1 MLESFYAVLLTFLEM
16 TFVFVGLA
24 LLHNQRKVI
33 GNAAFYVAV
42 GLLFVFTQFV
52 SAAELNV
59 NVFSANLNF
68 SIGPTALFL
77 PYLGALMLVYAT
89 QGTLEAQ
96 RMITGAIA
104 GLGLFVYLST
114 LTSLQCNW
122 LGFAISQGTSA
133 DSLDFLLQQSRR
145 SMTASTLAQLFDLFL
160 LPIFFQR
167 LRNANCRV
175 FFCVLGA
182 MLFTQLID
190 SFIYLSVAYWDRPQW
205 WLYINNSFLIKSVA
219 TVWISALISIYL
231 FLVEKEV
238 ANEPRG
244 TLDIIFAFLG
254 GYGKAQILERNL
266 REWEGRYRM
275 VVENASEMI
284 MLLDQQGCIIDANY
298 AAIGMLKARTKKEII
313 GANFLA
319 MLRTENRLPLM
330 PMMQPKEPRNMQDTA
345 TRVNTNHFK
354 CYLGQE
360 KDQLHLDI
368 SLSSIEFKDVKMQV
382 LLGRDITEE
391 SRLASEKEMLSE
403 QLAHS
408 QRLEAVGQLAGGVA
422 HDFNN
427 HIHAILGHLD
437 LIRLFYKFDD
447 PKVSKH
453 LDKITEISE
462 QAGRLTEQLLGFARK
477 GKYQETILDLSE
489 LIRKSTEL
497 FLPNSQKSLDLI
509 VNVADGEMPIRG
521 DKVQLQQVLINLL
534 INARDAMENNG
545 DKNMR
550 LVVKV
555 DSAEKFNVTLKP
567 IGVKVKVHPE
577 DYYCIMIE
585 DNGSGMD
592 KSTMLRIFEPFFTT
606 KPIGK
611 GTGMGLAM
619 VYGTVSNHHG
629 WVQVTSKVGKG
640 TAFYVFLPKTV
651 RRVDLS
657 ETANSE
663 EVV

>member
-1 MLESFYAVLLTFLEM
+1 MLESLYATLLAFLEM

-33 GNAAFYVAV
+33 GSAAFYVAV

-52 SAAELNV
+52 SASELSV
-59 NVFSANLNF
+59 NAFSANINF
-68 SIGPTALFL
+68 SIGTTILFM
-77 PYLGALMLVYAT
+77 PYLGALMLVYVT
-89 QGTLEAQ
+89 EGTLEAQ
-96 RMITGAIA
+96 RMIIGAMA
-104 GLGLFVYLST
+104 GFGLFMYLSS

-122 LGFAISQGTSA
+122 MGFSISQGTSA
-133 DSLDFLLQQSRR
+133 DSLDYLLQQSRR
-145 SMTASTLAQLFDLFL
+145 SMGASTLAQLFDLFL

-167 LRNANCRV
+167 LRNAGYRI

-182 MLFTQLID
+182 MIFTQLID

-205 WLYINNSFLIKSVA
+205 WLYVNNSFLVKCIV

-238 ANEPRG
+238 VGTPRG
-244 TLDIIFAFLG
+244 TLDIIFAFFG

-284 MLLDQQGCIIDANY
+284 MLLDQNGCILDANY
-298 AAIGMLKARTKKEII
+298 AALGMLKAKNKQGII
-313 GANFLA
+313 GCNFLS
-319 MLRTENRLPLM
+319 MLRTDKGLPIPSM
-330 PMMQPKEPRNMQDTA
+330 TPQVPRSMQDTITGA
-345 TRVNTNHFK
+345 NINRLK
-354 CYLGQE
+354 CYLGTG
-360 KDQLHLDI
+360 KDSLQLDI
-368 SLSSIEFKDVKMQV
+368 AISAIEFKDVKMQV

-391 SRLASEKEMLSE
+391 SKLAGEKEMLSD

-437 LIRLFYKFDD
+437 LIKLFYKFDD
-447 PKVSKH
+447 PKVCRH
-453 LDKITEISE
+453 LDKITQISE

-477 GKYQETILDLSE
+477 GKYQESILDLSE
-489 LIRKSTEL
+489 LIRKSAEL
-497 FLPNSQKSLDLI
+497 FMPNSQKSLDLTI
-509 VNVADGEMPIRG
+509 DIAPGEMPIRG
-521 DKVQLQQVLINLL
+521 DQVQLQQVLINLL

-545 DKNMR
+545 DKGMKLTVN
-550 LVVKV
+550 V
-555 DSAEKFNVTLKP
+555 DSADKFGIPLIPV
-567 IGVKVKVHPE
+567 GVKVKVHPE

-592 KSTMLRIFEPFFTT
+592 KNTMQRIFEPFFTT

-629 WVQVTSKVGKG
+629 WVQVSSEIDKG
-640 TAFYVFLPKTV
+640 TTFYVFLPKTV
-651 RRVDLS
+651 RRVNIGS
-657 ETANSE
+657 AARAN
-663 EVV
+663 

>member
-1 MLESFYAVLLTFLEM
+1 MLENLYAVLLTFLEM

-33 GNAAFYVAV
+33 GSAAFYVAI

-59 NVFSANLNF
+59 NISFVNLSFSVG
-68 SIGPTALFL
+68 STVLFL

-96 RMITGAIA
+96 RMITGVVA
-104 GLGLFVYLST
+104 GFGLFIYLSS

-122 LGFAISQGTSA
+122 LGFSISQGTSA
-133 DSLDFLLQQSRR
+133 DSLDYLLQQSRR
-145 SMTASTLAQLFDLFL
+145 SMTATTLAQICDLFM

-167 LRNANCRV
+167 LRNAKCRL

-190 SFIYLSVAYWDRPQW
+190 SFIYLSVTYWDRPQW
-205 WLYINNSFLIKSVA
+205 WLYINNSFLVKSLA
-219 TVWISALISIYL
+219 TLWLSALISIYL
-231 FLVEKEV
+231 FLVEKWV

-244 TLDIIFAFLG
+244 ALDIIFAFLG

-266 REWEGRYRM
+266 RESEGRYRM

-284 MLLDQQGCIIDANY
+284 MLLDQDGCIIDANY
-298 AAIGMLKARTKKEII
+298 AAIGMLKASNKNKII
-313 GANFLA
+313 GLNFLE
-319 MLRTENRLPLM
+319 MLRADNRQPLLYTPKSENSKS
-330 PMMQPKEPRNMQDTA
+330 MQETA
-345 TRVNTNHFK
+345 TRINTNHFK

-360 KDQLHLDI
+360 KKQIHLDI
-368 SLSSIEFKDVKMQV
+368 SISAIEFEEVKMQI

-391 SRLASEKEMLSE
+391 SRLAGEKEMLSE

-437 LIRLFYKFDD
+437 LIRLFYKLDD
-447 PKVSKH
+447 PKICKH
-453 LDKITEISE
+453 LDKITQISE
-462 QAGRLTEQLLGFARK
+462 QAGMLTGQLLGFARK
-477 GKYQETILDLSE
+477 GKYQETILDLGE
-489 LIRKSTEL
+489 LIKKSTEL
-497 FLPNSQKSLDLI
+497 FMPNSQKSLDLI
-509 VNVADGEMPIRG
+509 VSVAHGEMPIRG
-521 DKVQLQQVLINLL
+521 DKVQMQQVIINLL

-550 LVVKV
+550 LTLKA
-555 DSAEKFNVTLKP
+555 DSAEKFNITLKP
-567 IGVKVKVHPE
+567 VGVNVKVHPE
-577 DYYCIMIE
+577 DYYCIKIE
-585 DNGSGMD
+585 DNGCGMD

-629 WVQVTSKVGKG
+629 WVQVASKVGKG
-640 TAFYVFLPKTV
+640 TAFYIFLPKTV
-651 RRVDLS
+651 RRVNLTES
-657 ETANSE
+657 ELTA
-663 EVV
+663 

>member
-1 MLESFYAVLLTFLEM
+1 MLESLYAVLLTFLEM

-33 GNAAFYVAV
+33 GSAAFYVAV

-52 SAAELNV
+52 SASELSV

-68 SIGPTALFL
+68 SVGPTALFL

-104 GLGLFVYLST
+104 GFGLFMYLST

-133 DSLDFLLQQSRR
+133 DSLDYLLEQSRR
-145 SMTASTLAQLFDLFL
+145 SMAASTLAQLFDLFL

-167 LRNANCRV
+167 LRNANCRI

-205 WLYINNSFLIKSVA
+205 WLYINNSFLIKSIA
-219 TVWISALISIYL
+219 TVWISGLISIYL

-298 AAIGMLKARTKKEII
+298 AAIGMLKAKSKKEII
-313 GANFLA
+313 GANLMA
-319 MLRTENRLPLM
+319 MLRTDKRLPLPSM
-330 PMMQPKEPRNMQDTA
+330 LPQEPKSMQDTA
-345 TRVNTNHFK
+345 TRGNTNHFK
-354 CYLGQE
+354 CYLGE
-360 KDQLHLDI
+360 DKDQLHLDI
-368 SLSSIEFKDVKMQV
+368 SISAIEFKDVRMHV

-391 SRLASEKEMLSE
+391 SRLAIEKEMLSE

-447 PKVSKH
+447 PKVCKH
-453 LDKITEISE
+453 LDKITQISE
-462 QAGRLTEQLLGFARK
+462 QAGLLTEQLLGFARK

-489 LIRKSTEL
+489 LVRKSTEL

-509 VNVADGEMPIRG
+509 IELAPGEMPIRG
-521 DKVQLQQVLINLL
+521 DKVQLQQVIINLL
-534 INARDAMENNG
+534 INARDAMESNF
-545 DKNMR
+545 DKDMR
-550 LVVKV
+550 LVIKV
-555 DSAEKFNVTLKP
+555 DSADKFNISLKP
-567 IGVKVKVHPE
+567 VGVKVKVHPE

-585 DNGSGMD
+585 DNGCGMD
-592 KSTMLRIFEPFFTT
+592 KNTMLRIFEPFFTT

-629 WVQVTSKVGKG
+629 WVQVASKVGKG
-640 TAFYVFLPKTV
+640 TAFYVFLPKTF
-651 RRVDLS
+651 RRVNLTES
-657 ETANSE
+657 ELIA
-663 EVV
+663 

>member
-1 MLESFYAVLLTFLEM
+1 MLESSYATLLAFLEM

-33 GNAAFYVAV
+33 GSAAFYVAI

-52 SAAELNV
+52 SASELSV
-59 NVFSANLNF
+59 NAFSANIKF
-68 SIGPTALFL
+68 SIGTTVLFM
-77 PYLGALMLVYAT
+77 PYLGALMMVYAT
-89 QGTLEAQ
+89 EGTLEAQ
-96 RMITGAIA
+96 RMIIGAIA
-104 GLGLFVYLST
+104 GFGLFMYLST

-122 LGFAISQGTSA
+122 MGFSISQGTSS
-133 DSLDFLLQQSRR
+133 DSLDYLLQQSRR
-145 SMTASTLAQLFDLFL
+145 SMGASTLAQLFDLFL

-167 LRNANCRV
+167 LRNAGYRV

-182 MLFTQLID
+182 MIFTQLID
-190 SFIYLSVAYWDRPQW
+190 SFIYMSVTYWDRPQW
-205 WLYINNSFLIKSVA
+205 WLYVNNSFLIRSVV
-219 TVWISALISIYL
+219 TVWISMLISFYL
-231 FLVEKEV
+231 FRVEKEV
-238 ANEPRG
+238 VGAPRG
-244 TLDIIFAFLG
+244 TFDIIFAFFG
-254 GYGKAQILERNL
+254 GYGKAQTLERNL

-284 MLLDQQGCIIDANY
+284 MLLDQHGCIIDANY
-298 AAIGMLKARTKKEII
+298 AAFGMLKARNKQEII
-313 GANFLA
+313 GCNFLS
-319 MLRTENRLPLM
+319 MLQTEKGLAIPVM
-330 PMMQPKEPRNMQDTA
+330 TPQEPRSMQDTITGA
-345 TRVNTNHFK
+345 NINRFK
-354 CYLGQE
+354 SYMGTG
-360 KDQLHLDI
+360 KDALQLDI
-368 SLSSIEFKDVKMQV
+368 AISAIEFRGVKMQV

-391 SRLASEKEMLSE
+391 SRLTGEKEMLSN

-437 LIRLFYKFDD
+437 LIKLFYKLDD
-447 PKVSKH
+447 PKICQH
-453 LDKITEISE
+453 LDKITQISE

-477 GKYQETILDLSE
+477 GKYQESILDLSE

-497 FLPNSQKSLDLI
+497 FMPNSQKSLDLTI
-509 VNVADGEMPIRG
+509 DIAPCEMPIRG
-521 DKVQLQQVLINLL
+521 DQVQLQQVLVNLL
-534 INARDAMENNG
+534 INARDSMENNG
-545 DKNMR
+545 DKGMR
-550 LVVKV
+550 LAVKV
-555 DSAEKFNVTLKP
+555 DSAEKFNIPLTP

-592 KSTMLRIFEPFFTT
+592 KNTMQRIFEPFFTT

-629 WVQVTSKVGKG
+629 WVQVSSEIDQG

-651 RRVDLS
+651 RRVNIGS
-657 ETANSE
+657 ARNQ
-663 EVV
+663 

>member
-1 MLESFYAVLLTFLEM
+1 MLESLYAVLLTFLEM
-16 TFVFVGLA
+16 TFIFVGLA

-33 GNAAFYVAV
+33 GSAAFYVAI

-52 SAAELNV
+52 SASELSV

-68 SIGPTALFL
+68 SVGSTVLFL

-104 GLGLFVYLST
+104 GFGLFIYLST

-133 DSLDFLLQQSRR
+133 DSLDYLLQQTRR
-145 SMTASTLAQLFDLFL
+145 SMTASTIAQLFDLFL

-190 SFIYLSVAYWDRPQW
+190 SFIYLSVTYWDRPQW
-205 WLYINNSFLIKSVA
+205 WLYINNSFLIKSIA
-219 TVWISALISIYL
+219 TVWVSALISIYL

-298 AAIGMLKARTKKEII
+298 AAIGMLKAKKKQEII
-313 GANFLA
+313 GANFMA
-319 MLRTENRLPLM
+319 MLRAENQLPLP
-330 PMMQPKEPRNMQDTA
+330 PMLPQEPKNMQDTS
-345 TRVNTNHFK
+345 TRINTNHFK
-354 CYLGQE
+354 CYLGAD
-360 KDQLHLDI
+360 KNQLRLDI
-368 SLSSIEFKDVKMQV
+368 SISAIEFKDVKMHV

-391 SRLASEKEMLSE
+391 SRLASEKEILSE

-453 LDKITEISE
+453 LDKITDISE
-462 QAGRLTEQLLGFARK
+462 QAGRLTGQLLGFARK

-497 FLPNSQKSLDLI
+497 FMPNSQKSLDLI
-509 VNVADGEMPIRG
+509 VDVAPGEMPIRG
-521 DKVQLQQVLINLL
+521 DKVQLQQVIINLL
-534 INARDAMENNG
+534 INARDAMDGND
-545 DKNMR
+545 DKDMR

-555 DSAEKFNVTLKP
+555 DSAEKFNIPLKP
-567 IGVKVKVHPE
+567 VGVKVKVHPE

-585 DNGSGMD
+585 DNGCGMD

-629 WVQVTSKVGKG
+629 WVQVNSKVGRG
-640 TAFYVFLPKTV
+640 TAFYVLLPKTV

-657 ETANSE
+657 ETATLE
-663 EVV
+663 L

>member
-1 MLESFYAVLLTFLEM
+1 MLESLYATLLAFLEM

-33 GNAAFYVAV
+33 GSAAFYVAV

-52 SAAELNV
+52 SASELSV
-59 NVFSANLNF
+59 NAFSANINF
-68 SIGPTALFL
+68 SIGTTVLFM
-77 PYLGALMLVYAT
+77 PYLGALMLVYVT
-89 QGTLEAQ
+89 EGTLEAQ
-96 RMITGAIA
+96 RMIIGAMA
-104 GLGLFVYLST
+104 GFGLFMYLSS

-122 LGFAISQGTSA
+122 MGFSISQGTSA
-133 DSLDFLLQQSRR
+133 DSLDYLLQQSRR
-145 SMTASTLAQLFDLFL
+145 SMGASTLAQLFDLFL

-167 LRNANCRV
+167 LRNAGYRV

-182 MLFTQLID
+182 MIFTQLID

-205 WLYINNSFLIKSVA
+205 WLYVNNSFLVKCIV

-238 ANEPRG
+238 VGTPRG
-244 TLDIIFAFLG
+244 TLDIIFAFFG

-284 MLLDQQGCIIDANY
+284 MLLDQNGCILDANY
-298 AAIGMLKARTKKEII
+298 AALGMLKAKNKQGII
-313 GANFLA
+313 GCNFLS
-319 MLRTENRLPLM
+319 MLRTEKGLPIPSM
-330 PMMQPKEPRNMQDTA
+330 TPQVPRSMQDTITGA
-345 TRVNTNHFK
+345 NINRLK
-354 CYLGQE
+354 CYLGTG
-360 KDQLHLDI
+360 KDSLQLDI
-368 SLSSIEFKDVKMQV
+368 AISAIEFKDVKMQV

-391 SRLASEKEMLSE
+391 SKLAGEKEMLSD

-437 LIRLFYKFDD
+437 LIKLFYKFDD
-447 PKVSKH
+447 PKVCRH
-453 LDKITEISE
+453 LDKITQISE

-477 GKYQETILDLSE
+477 GKYQEAILDLSD

-497 FLPNSQKSLDLI
+497 FMPNSQKSLDLTI
-509 VNVADGEMPIRG
+509 NIATGEMPIRG
-521 DKVQLQQVLINLL
+521 DHVQLQQVLINLL

-545 DKNMR
+545 DKGMK
-550 LVVKV
+550 LTVKV
-555 DSAEKFNVTLKP
+555 DSADKFNIPLVP
-567 IGVKVKVHPE
+567 VGVKVKVHPE
-577 DYYCIMIE
+577 DYYCIMIA

-592 KSTMLRIFEPFFTT
+592 KNTMQRIFEPFFTT

-629 WVQVTSKVGKG
+629 WVQVASEVDKG
-640 TAFYVFLPKTV
+640 TTFYVFLPKTV
-651 RRVDLS
+651 RRVNIGSAARAD
-657 ETANSE
+657 
-663 EVV
+663 

>member
-1 MLESFYAVLLTFLEM
+1 M
-16 TFVFVGLA
+16 
-24 LLHNQRKVI
+24 
-33 GNAAFYVAV
+33 
-42 GLLFVFTQFV
+42 
-52 SAAELNV
+52 
-59 NVFSANLNF
+59 
-68 SIGPTALFL
+68 
-77 PYLGALMLVYAT
+77 
-89 QGTLEAQ
+89 
-96 RMITGAIA
+96 
-104 GLGLFVYLST
+104 
-114 LTSLQCNW
+114 
-122 LGFAISQGTSA
+122 
-133 DSLDFLLQQSRR
+133 
-145 SMTASTLAQLFDLFL
+145 
-160 LPIFFQR
+160 
-167 LRNANCRV
+167 
-175 FFCVLGA
+175 
-182 MLFTQLID
+182 
-190 SFIYLSVAYWDRPQW
+190 
-205 WLYINNSFLIKSVA
+205 
-219 TVWISALISIYL
+219 
-231 FLVEKEV
+231 
-238 ANEPRG
+238 
-244 TLDIIFAFLG
+244 
-254 GYGKAQILERNL
+254 
-266 REWEGRYRM
+266 
-275 VVENASEMI
+275 
-284 MLLDQQGCIIDANY
+284 
-298 AAIGMLKARTKKEII
+298 
-313 GANFLA
+313 
-319 MLRTENRLPLM
+319 
-330 PMMQPKEPRNMQDTA
+330 
-345 TRVNTNHFK
+345 
-354 CYLGQE
+354 
-360 KDQLHLDI
+360 
-368 SLSSIEFKDVKMQV
+368 
-382 LLGRDITEE
+382 
-391 SRLASEKEMLSE
+391 
-403 QLAHS
+403 
-408 QRLEAVGQLAGGVA
+408 
-422 HDFNN
+422 
-427 HIHAILGHLD
+427 
-437 LIRLFYKFDD
+437 
-447 PKVSKH
+447 SKH

>member
-1 MLESFYAVLLTFLEM
+1 MLESLYATLLAFLEM

-33 GNAAFYVAV
+33 GSAAFYVAV

-52 SAAELNV
+52 SASELSV
-59 NVFSANLNF
+59 NAFSANINF
-68 SIGPTALFL
+68 SIGTTVLFM

-89 QGTLEAQ
+89 EGTLEAQ
-96 RMITGAIA
+96 RMIIGAMA
-104 GLGLFVYLST
+104 GFGLFMYLSS

-122 LGFAISQGTSA
+122 MGFSISQGTSA
-133 DSLDFLLQQSRR
+133 DSLDYLLQQSRR
-145 SMTASTLAQLFDLFL
+145 SMGASTLAQLFDLFL

-167 LRNANCRV
+167 LRNAGYRV

-182 MLFTQLID
+182 MIFTQLID

-205 WLYINNSFLIKSVA
+205 WLYVNNSFLVKCIV

-238 ANEPRG
+238 VGTPRG
-244 TLDIIFAFLG
+244 TLDIIFAFFG

-284 MLLDQQGCIIDANY
+284 MLLDQNGCILDANY
-298 AAIGMLKARTKKEII
+298 AALGMLKAKNKQGII
-313 GANFLA
+313 GCNFLS
-319 MLRTENRLPLM
+319 MLRTEKGLPIPSM
-330 PMMQPKEPRNMQDTA
+330 TPQVPRSMQDTITGA
-345 TRVNTNHFK
+345 NINRLK
-354 CYLGQE
+354 CYLGTG
-360 KDQLHLDI
+360 KDSLQLDI
-368 SLSSIEFKDVKMQV
+368 AISAIEFKDVKMQV

-391 SRLASEKEMLSE
+391 SKLAGEKEMLSD

-437 LIRLFYKFDD
+437 LIKLFYKFDD
-447 PKVSKH
+447 PKVCRH
-453 LDKITEISE
+453 LDKITQISE

-477 GKYQETILDLSE
+477 GKYQEAILDLSD

-497 FLPNSQKSLDLI
+497 FMPNSQKSLDLTI
-509 VNVADGEMPIRG
+509 NIATGEMPIRG
-521 DKVQLQQVLINLL
+521 DQVQLQQVLINLL
-534 INARDAMENNG
+534 INARDAMENNA
-545 DKNMR
+545 DKGMK
-550 LVVKV
+550 LTVKV
-555 DSAEKFNVTLKP
+555 DSAEKFNIPLVP
-567 IGVKVKVHPE
+567 VGVKVKVHPE

-592 KSTMLRIFEPFFTT
+592 KNTMQRIFEPFFTT

-629 WVQVTSKVGKG
+629 WVQVSSEIDRG
-640 TAFYVFLPKTV
+640 TTFYVFLPKTI
-651 RRVDLS
+651 RRINIGS
-657 ETANSE
+657 AARAN
-663 EVV
+663 

>member
-1 MLESFYAVLLTFLEM
+1 
-16 TFVFVGLA
+16 
-24 LLHNQRKVI
+24 
-33 GNAAFYVAV
+33 
-42 GLLFVFTQFV
+42 
-52 SAAELNV
+52 
-59 NVFSANLNF
+59 
-68 SIGPTALFL
+68 
-77 PYLGALMLVYAT
+77 
-89 QGTLEAQ
+89 
-96 RMITGAIA
+96 
-104 GLGLFVYLST
+104 
-114 LTSLQCNW
+114 
-122 LGFAISQGTSA
+122 
-133 DSLDFLLQQSRR
+133 
-145 SMTASTLAQLFDLFL
+145 
-160 LPIFFQR
+160 
-167 LRNANCRV
+167 
-175 FFCVLGA
+175 

-190 SFIYLSVAYWDRPQW
+190 SFIYLSVTYWDRPQW
-205 WLYINNSFLIKSVA
+205 WLYINNSFLIKSIA

-298 AAIGMLKARTKKEII
+298 AAIGMLKARKKQEII
-313 GANFLA
+313 GANFMA
-319 MLRTENRLPLM
+319 MLRAENRLPLP
-330 PMMQPKEPRNMQDTA
+330 PMLPQEPKNMQDTA
-345 TRVNTNHFK
+345 TRINTNHFK
-354 CYLGQE
+354 CYLGSD
-360 KDQLHLDI
+360 KDQLRLDI
-368 SLSSIEFKDVKMQV
+368 SISAIEFKDVKMHV

-391 SRLASEKEMLSE
+391 SRLASEKEILSE

-453 LDKITEISE
+453 LDKITQISE
-462 QAGRLTEQLLGFARK
+462 QAGLLTEQLLGFARK
-477 GKYQETILDLSE
+477 GKYQETILDLNN

-509 VNVADGEMPIRG
+509 IEIAPGEMPIRG
-521 DKVQLQQVLINLL
+521 DKVQLQQVIINLL
-534 INARDAMENNG
+534 INARDAMESNG
-545 DKNMR
+545 DEDMR
-550 LVVKV
+550 LMVRV
-555 DSAEKFNVTLKP
+555 DSAEKFNIPLKP
-567 IGVKVKVHPE
+567 AGVKVKVHPE

-585 DNGSGMD
+585 DNGCGMD

-657 ETANSE
+657 GTATI
-663 EVV
+663 

>member
-1 MLESFYAVLLTFLEM
+1 MLESLYAVLLTFLEM
-16 TFVFVGLA
+16 TFIFVGLA

-33 GNAAFYVAV
+33 GSAAFYVAI

-52 SAAELNV
+52 SASELSV

-68 SIGPTALFL
+68 SVGSTVLFL

-104 GLGLFVYLST
+104 GFGLFIYLST

-133 DSLDFLLQQSRR
+133 DSLDYLLQQTRR
-145 SMTASTLAQLFDLFL
+145 SMTASTIAQLFDLFL

-167 LRNANCRV
+167 LRNANCRI

-190 SFIYLSVAYWDRPQW
+190 SFIYLSVTYWDRPQW
-205 WLYINNSFLIKSVA
+205 WLYINNSFLIKSIA
-219 TVWISALISIYL
+219 TVWVSALISIYL

-298 AAIGMLKARTKKEII
+298 AAIGMLKAKKKQEII
-313 GANFLA
+313 GANFMA
-319 MLRTENRLPLM
+319 MLRAENQLPLP
-330 PMMQPKEPRNMQDTA
+330 PMLPQEPKNMQDTS
-345 TRVNTNHFK
+345 TRINTNHFK
-354 CYLGQE
+354 CYLGAD
-360 KDQLHLDI
+360 KNQLRLDI
-368 SLSSIEFKDVKMQV
+368 SISAIEFKDVKMHV

-391 SRLASEKEMLSE
+391 SRLASEKEILSE

-453 LDKITEISE
+453 LDKITDISE
-462 QAGRLTEQLLGFARK
+462 QAGRLTGQLLGFARK

-497 FLPNSQKSLDLI
+497 FMPNSQKSLDLI
-509 VNVADGEMPIRG
+509 VDVAPGEMPIRG
-521 DKVQLQQVLINLL
+521 DKVQLQQVIINLL
-534 INARDAMENNG
+534 INARDAMDGND
-545 DKNMR
+545 DKDMR

-555 DSAEKFNVTLKP
+555 DSAEKFNIPLKP
-567 IGVKVKVHPE
+567 VGVKVKVHPE

-585 DNGSGMD
+585 DNGCGMD

-629 WVQVTSKVGKG
+629 WVQVNSKVGRG
-640 TAFYVFLPKTV
+640 TAFYVLLPKTV

-657 ETANSE
+657 ETATFE
-663 EVV
+663 P

>member
-1 MLESFYAVLLTFLEM
+1 MLESLYATLLAFLEM

-33 GNAAFYVAV
+33 GSAAFYVAV

-52 SAAELNV
+52 SASELSV
-59 NVFSANLNF
+59 NAFSANINF
-68 SIGPTALFL
+68 SIGTTVLFM

-89 QGTLEAQ
+89 EGTLEAQ
-96 RMITGAIA
+96 RMIIGAMA
-104 GLGLFVYLST
+104 GFGLFMYLSS

-122 LGFAISQGTSA
+122 MGFSISQGTSA
-133 DSLDFLLQQSRR
+133 DSLDYLLQQSRR
-145 SMTASTLAQLFDLFL
+145 SMGASTLAQLFDLFL

-167 LRNANCRV
+167 LRNAGYRV

-182 MLFTQLID
+182 MIFTQLID

-205 WLYINNSFLIKSVA
+205 WLYVNNSFLVKCIV

-238 ANEPRG
+238 VGTPRG
-244 TLDIIFAFLG
+244 TLDIIFAFFG

-284 MLLDQQGCIIDANY
+284 MLLDQNGCILDANY
-298 AAIGMLKARTKKEII
+298 AALGMLKAKNKQGII
-313 GANFLA
+313 GCNFLS
-319 MLRTENRLPLM
+319 MLRTEKGLPIPSM
-330 PMMQPKEPRNMQDTA
+330 TPQVPRSMQDTITGA
-345 TRVNTNHFK
+345 NINRLK
-354 CYLGQE
+354 CYLGTG
-360 KDQLHLDI
+360 KDSLQLDI
-368 SLSSIEFKDVKMQV
+368 AISAIEFKDVKMQV

-391 SRLASEKEMLSE
+391 SKLAGEKEMLSD

-437 LIRLFYKFDD
+437 LIKLFYKFDD
-447 PKVSKH
+447 PKVCRH
-453 LDKITEISE
+453 LDKITQISE

-477 GKYQETILDLSE
+477 GKYQEAILDLSD

-497 FLPNSQKSLDLI
+497 FMPNSQKSLDLTI
-509 VNVADGEMPIRG
+509 NIATGEMPIRG
-521 DKVQLQQVLINLL
+521 DQVQLQQVLINLL
-534 INARDAMENNG
+534 INARDAMENNA
-545 DKNMR
+545 DKGMK
-550 LVVKV
+550 LTVKV
-555 DSAEKFNVTLKP
+555 DSAEKFNIPLVP
-567 IGVKVKVHPE
+567 VGVKVKVHPE

-592 KSTMLRIFEPFFTT
+592 KNTMQRIFEPFFTT

-629 WVQVTSKVGKG
+629 WVQVSSEIDRG
-640 TAFYVFLPKTV
+640 TTFYVFLPKTI
-651 RRVDLS
+651 RRVS
-657 ETANSE
+657 IGSAARAN
-663 EVV
+663 